1 MEKFNNLVEE
11 FADLDNFDR
20 YQNILDYANISPE
33 LPKDYCIS
41 KNLIPGCASNLWV
54 GLHDNIIKSQADAVI
69 TKGLAGMFC
78 NLFNNLSITEATNFN
93 SNLLDQ
99 LGLILSPSRAN
110 GMLNLIKKLKELSND
125 RYNTRTN

>member
-20 YQNILDYANISPE
+20 YQNILDYANTSPE
-33 LPKDYCIS
+33 LPKDYCTPN
-41 KNLIPGCASNLWV
+41 NLISGCASNLWV

-78 NLFNNLSITEATNFN
+78 NLFNDISVKEATYFDC
-93 SNLLDQ
+93 NLLDQ

-110 GMLNLIKKLKELSND
+110 GMLNLIKKLKELRND
-125 RYNTRTN
+125 STRAN